1 MSWLRKRLTVTL
13 PAEPWEETEEE
24 LGVRLKAAATWV
36 NQHHDV
42 EALCKEMPQRMHDL
56 VYKMKGQ
63 RLPK

>member
-1 MSWLRKRLTVTL
+1 MSLEVSL

-36 NQHHDV
+36 NQHYDV

-56 VYKMKGQ
+56 VHKTKGQ
-63 RLPK
+63 RLEK

>member
-1 MSWLRKRLTVTL
+1 M

-24 LGVRLKAAATWV
+24 LEVRLKAAASWV

-56 VYKMKGQ
+56 VYEAKGQ
-63 RLPK
+63 RLGK

>member
-1 MSWLRKRLTVTL
+1 M

-24 LGVRLKAAATWV
+24 LGVRLKAAAKWV

>member
-1 MSWLRKRLTVTL
+1 M

-56 VYKMKGQ
+56 VYKTKGQ